1 MSTGAGG
8 AGLGTANIQ
17 VLTQGAVELPNG
29 AQVNVTTAEGM
40 AQAGE
45 VLDQNGLAELK
56 SLMSAQGYKF
66 ESGVFVPDDKFA
78 EGQSALDQG
87 PKNLDMSELSE
98 TDKAVIKL
106 FQETCG
112 LSPFNSN
119 TTPEWLVQLKGEG
132 TWETALASMVNYL
145 ENPSPANQAAVIE
158 SVGNVAA
165 LDAGLNIYEL
175 LFLVFRESI
184 EQTNLDKAY
193 FLTKI
198 QEFNDMAEGLSDY
211 LGELVEKSQ
220 ELSEASEGEKEPEKI
235 HIDVEV
241 KRFDLNGLGS
251 DGKITAL
258 SNDSKRLDRA
268 GLNDEI
274 KHVESMQ
281 ETVRNKRQMASTS
294 FQNFDQKANQL
305 YNLMSSVLKATNEMR
320 SGTVRNML

>member
-40 AQAGE
+40 AEAGN

-66 ESGVFVPDDKFA
+66 DSGVFVPDDKFA
-78 EGQSALDQG
+78 QG
-87 PKNLDMSELSE
+87 PVSLDLGPNTKEADLSE
-98 TDKAVIKL
+98 TDKDLIVL
-106 FQETCG
+106 FKNSETP
-112 LSPFNSN
+112 SPYNPN
-119 TTPEWLVQLKGEG
+119 TTPTWQSQLKSEASFQ
-132 TWETALASMVNYL
+132 TAVSAMTTNL
-145 ENPSPANQAAVIE
+145 ENPSPVNQEAAMQA
-158 SVGNVAA
+158 VGNVAA
-165 LDAGLNIYEL
+165 LDEGLNIYEL

-198 QEFNDMAEGLSDY
+198 QEYNDMAEGLSDY
-211 LGELVEKSQ
+211 LGTLVEKSQ
-220 ELSEASEGEKEPEKI
+220 ELSEDSEGEKEPEKV
-235 HIDVEV
+235 HVDVQV
-241 KRFDLNGLGS
+241 KRFDLNGLGA
-251 DGKITAL
+251 DGKISPL
-258 SNDSKRLDRA
+258 STDSKRLDRA

>member
-1 MSTGAGG
+1 M
-8 AGLGTANIQ
+8 
-17 VLTQGAVELPNG
+17 
-29 AQVNVTTAEGM
+29 
-40 AQAGE
+40 
-45 VLDQNGLAELK
+45 
-56 SLMSAQGYKF
+56 
-66 ESGVFVPDDKFA
+66 
-78 EGQSALDQG
+78 
-87 PKNLDMSELSE
+87 
-98 TDKAVIKL
+98 
-106 FQETCG
+106 
-112 LSPFNSN
+112 
-119 TTPEWLVQLKGEG
+119 
-132 TWETALASMVNYL
+132 ASMVNYL

-258 SNDSKRLDRA
+258 SNDSKRL
-268 GLNDEI
+268 
-274 KHVESMQ
+274 
-281 ETVRNKRQMASTS
+281 TVLA
-294 FQNFDQKANQL
+294 
-305 YNLMSSVLKATNEMR
+305 
-320 SGTVRNML
+320 

>member
-40 AQAGE
+40 AEAGN

-66 ESGVFVPDDKFA
+66 SSGVFVPEDKFA
-78 EGQSALDQG
+78 QG
-87 PKNLDMSELSE
+87 PASLDLGPNTEESDLSD
-98 TDKAVIKL
+98 TDKGLIVL
-106 FQETCG
+106 FKNSDTP
-112 LSPFNSN
+112 SPYNPN
-119 TTPEWLVQLKGEG
+119 TTPNWQSQLKSEPSFQ
-132 TWETALASMVNYL
+132 TAVSSMTANL
-145 ENPSPANQAAVIE
+145 ENPSPANQEAAMQA
-158 SVGNVAA
+158 VGNVAA
-165 LDAGLNIYEL
+165 LDEGLNIYEL

-198 QEFNDMAEGLSDY
+198 QEYNDMAEGLSDY
-211 LGELVEKSQ
+211 LGTLVEKSQ
-220 ELSEASEGEKEPEKI
+220 ELSEKSEGEKEPEKI
-235 HIDVEV
+235 HVDVQV
-241 KRFDLNGLGS
+241 KRFDLNGLGA
-251 DGKITAL
+251 DGKITPL
-258 SNDSKRLDRA
+258 STDSKRLERA

>member
-40 AQAGE
+40 AEAGN

-66 ESGVFVPDDKFA
+66 SSGVFVPEDKFA
-78 EGQSALDQG
+78 QEPASLDLG
-87 PKNLDMSELSE
+87 PNTEESDLSD
-98 TDKAVIKL
+98 TDKGLIVL
-106 FQETCG
+106 FKNSDTP
-112 LSPFNSN
+112 SPYNPN
-119 TTPEWLVQLKGEG
+119 TTPTWQTQLKSEPSFQ
-132 TWETALASMVNYL
+132 TAVSAMTTNL
-145 ENPSPANQAAVIE
+145 ENPSPANQEAAMQA
-158 SVGNVAA
+158 VGNVAA
-165 LDAGLNIYEL
+165 LDEGLNIYEL

-198 QEFNDMAEGLSDY
+198 QEYNDMAEGLSDY
-211 LGELVEKSQ
+211 LGTLVEKSQ
-220 ELSEASEGEKEPEKI
+220 ELSEKSEGEKEPEKI
-235 HIDVEV
+235 HVDVQV
-241 KRFDLNGLGS
+241 KRFDLNGLGA
-251 DGKITAL
+251 DGKISPL
-258 SNDSKRLDRA
+258 STDSKRLERA